1 MCHLYSDDA
10 LPYYMKQVLVVDLS
24 RMVGDMI
31 GASTG
36 NQIAMQVTLNY
47 SAPAGTFIFDG

>member
-1 MCHLYSDDA
+1 
-10 LPYYMKQVLVVDLS
+10 MKQVLVVDLS